1 MTPRNI
7 YALTFNY
14 KPLEKLIDLP
24 VIIYKLLE
32 MLKIPETELV
42 RPWPEWFIMLP
53 ILKSG
58 VNTLLSPY
66 VTFFISLSGATHIAY
81 GCFRVI
87 LNCASSLYFMDLEYF
102 QEFVKSTLNLFFDK
116 IKIARSPTTPYLNS
130 NRTKIYTRL
139 CLSME

>member
-1 MTPRNI
+1 
-7 YALTFNY
+7 
-14 KPLEKLIDLP
+14 
-24 VIIYKLLE
+24 
-32 MLKIPETELV
+32 MLKIPETELL
-42 RPWPEWFIMLP
+42 RPWPEWFILLH

-58 VNTLLSPY
+58 GNTLLSPY
-66 VTFFISLSGATHIAY
+66 ATFISLTGATHIAY

>member
-1 MTPRNI
+1 MTS
-7 YALTFNY
+7 
-14 KPLEKLIDLP
+14 
-24 VIIYKLLE
+24 
-32 MLKIPETELV
+32 
-42 RPWPEWFIMLP
+42 WPISRFRRWSSLADSSNDTAVTANPKNFEFSCT